1 MLNKNT
7 LIGDATDRGKATA
20 RKFGGV
26 GVAPNRSVK
35 RFGVG
40 LDYIIWPQ
48 RKERAM
54 EALPSHAEYFGHVR
68 TIIGMV
74 LGLSLARLV
83 NGLTRFVQHP
93 GTIKVYPVHLGWVI
107 FLFITIVHF
116 WWYEFHLA
124 LVPVWTFP
132 LYGFLIFYT
141 MVFAALT
148 ALLFPDQ
155 MTEYKGFEDYFGQ
168 RKRWFFGLLAFVA
181 LLDVGDTMIKGYTY
195 LRSLG
200 PEYPVR
206 QVAWVFLSIAAMFI
220 SSSRG
225 QMALVLIAIVYQ
237 ISWIIRLYDI
247 L

>member
-1 MLNKNT
+1 M
-7 LIGDATDRGKATA
+7 
-20 RKFGGV
+20 
-26 GVAPNRSVK
+26 
-35 RFGVG
+35 
-40 LDYIIWPQ
+40 
-48 RKERAM
+48 M
-54 EALPSHAEYFGHVR
+54 EAVPSHAEYFGHVR
-68 TIIGMV
+68 TILAMV

-116 WWYEFHLA
+116 WWYEFHLS
-124 LVPVWTFP
+124 LVRVWTFP

-155 MTEYKGFEDYFGQ
+155 MTDYKGFEDYFEQ
-168 RKRWFFGLLAFVA
+168 RKRWFFGLLAVA
-181 LLDVGDTMIKGYTY
+181 TILDVGDTLMKGPDY

-200 PEYPVR
+200 IEYAIR
-206 QVAWVFLSIAAMFI
+206 QAAFVVLSIAAMLI
-220 SSSRG
+220 TDRRT
-225 QMALVLIAIVYQ
+225 QLALVLAAIVYQ
-237 ISWIIRLYDI
+237 VSWIVRLYDI

>member
-1 MLNKNT
+1 
-7 LIGDATDRGKATA
+7 
-20 RKFGGV
+20 
-26 GVAPNRSVK
+26 
-35 RFGVG
+35 
-40 LDYIIWPQ
+40 
-48 RKERAM
+48 M
-54 EALPSHAEYFGHVR
+54 ENLPTHAEYFGHVR

-93 GTIKVYPVHLGWVI
+93 GTIKVYPVHLGWVAY
-107 FLFITIVHF
+107 LLITIVHF

-155 MTEYKGFEDYFGQ
+155 MNDYNGFEDYFEK
-168 RKRWFFGLLAFVA
+168 RKGWFFGLLAFSA
-181 LLDVGDTMIKGYTY
+181 LLDVGDTLVKGPDY

-200 PEYPVR
+200 IEYPLR
-206 QVAWVFLSIAAMFI
+206 QAAIVILSIALIFI
-220 SSSRG
+220 TSRRT
-225 QMALVLIAIVYQ
+225 QLALVIAAIVYQ
-237 ISWIIRLYDI
+237 VSWIVRLYDI